1 MEDSKII
8 FITHPYYGVNNPN
21 NNFRIYKTNKNG
33 KWYYIQCKNKEH
45 YRKELKKY
53 ICGFYE
59 YSRDEK
65 KAYCSMFEYYLGSKK
80 DKEIMDRNKMYR
92 EEMAML
98 KDGTYIKDNQVQS
111 MQKSWANYLEN
122 SNVQL
127 AVLSLNQDYVDKNIN
142 IKKLQTEV
150 ATTILPKL
158 FNYCGY
164 DKPEKNLEW
173 IVSLH
178 CDRVNNYHFHI
189 AWIEKRKSYKLK
201 SNKLEYRRKLHLT
214 TDENNFFKR
223 QVGLSIE
230 RSKLYRPALIKLNK
244 ELKELQNYFDPKDIN
259 FTLKNISDLDL
270 EEDIIRLGYLLNKI
284 RNTNKKYIKYGSLPR
299 SGIGKDIRSLTKEI
313 KNKIFDN
320 NKELQLSRQKVN
332 ESIKKLNSIFLSIDK
347 RNNISN
353 VGFEKAFNNKIIKE
367 KIKKSNNYI
376 LNAIVNNAL
385 YTYNNKIYTNKIKL
399 EDIINEMALSIYK
412 NDYKGK
418 YKGYQKPIRL
428 QILNNHFKYGIY
440 QNKSKITNA
449 LNRLSKEAEKSAEKF
464 YEMFYENNNN
474 SVEL

>member
-1 MEDSKII
+1 M
-8 FITHPYYGVNNPN
+8 
-21 NNFRIYKTNKNG
+21 
-33 KWYYIQCKNKEH
+33 
-45 YRKELKKY
+45 
-53 ICGFYE
+53 
-59 YSRDEK
+59 
-65 KAYCSMFEYYLGSKK
+65 
-80 DKEIMDRNKMYR
+80 
-92 EEMAML
+92 
-98 KDGTYIKDNQVQS
+98 
-111 MQKSWANYLEN
+111 
-122 SNVQL
+122 
-127 AVLSLNQDYVDKNIN
+127 
-142 IKKLQTEV
+142 
-150 ATTILPKL
+150 
-158 FNYCGY
+158 
-164 DKPEKNLEW
+164 
-173 IVSLH
+173 
-178 CDRVNNYHFHI
+178 
-189 AWIEKRKSYKLK
+189 
-201 SNKLEYRRKLHLT
+201 
-214 TDENNFFKR
+214 
-223 QVGLSIE
+223 SIE